1 MELTEIF
8 VFGPPIIFSNG
19 CALLADDP
27 ADEVVVSEDLEA
39 DLLLLPDV
47 LGLLLH
53 DLEGIALAGGAAV
66 LGLAVH
72 GDGLLQLPELTA
84 GRRLHFSCGHL
95 PWLCFLLR
103 VIFLIV
109 APRRFRG
116 AHLSLQTRI
125 RRGEVDPTPGSASRL
140 APITTLLITPPAI
153 PFTVHL

>member
-1 MELTEIF
+1 MGFSRSFEIQTKSTNLHYF
-8 VFGPPIIFSNG
+8 LDG

-53 DLEGIALAGGAAV
+53 DLEDALAGGAAV

-84 GRRLHFSCGHL
+84 GRRLHF
-95 PWLCFLLR
+95 
-103 VIFLIV
+103 
-109 APRRFRG
+109 
-116 AHLSLQTRI
+116 
-125 RRGEVDPTPGSASRL
+125 PTTKR
-140 APITTLLITPPAI
+140 
-153 PFTVHL
+153 